1 MIASR
6 RFALCIAYLLIST
19 VAPQAQGTVLQ
30 VGDFVDGELASGET
44 QRFSINILELTLLSF
59 RVESQSDALDPLL
72 EIFDRHGALVV
83 ANDDYN
89 YPDSR
94 DAIIQAFVVP
104 LTGTYTIAV
113 SAVGDSGGAYRLHI
127 LPGYDVLA
135 LRDREMEQTNWEVAH
150 SDALVGQ
157 SDSSD
162 FAVDIQG
169 VGRSAILV
177 GLHLPVE
184 RDVYFEAAFQ
194 SVQSTNE
201 WQVGLAFR
209 YLAPDRYHRVL
220 LSKNGFWQVE
230 RVEAEDVIVLRKW
243 TTHPAIAAGNHSFR
257 LGVLVSGR
265 HFDILYNGQV
275 VGSAASDA
283 PAEPGGIG
291 IAMRTDRVY
300 GGALSLSVV
309 QTVVTLPTRV
319 DGNVLLPQ
327 HLLARGYHAMTIDLA
342 RQQLVPV
349 GGDIRL
355 YLPESFVQ
363 RLNPGVSRL
372 PVASNF
378 TFEQFA
384 FGGWVTS
391 RGRANT
397 NGGCGIYF
405 HFNDEENYT
414 LAYSTR
420 SGDAG
425 VSRRSAAGFD
435 PGIYSQR
442 PPPTGEAQHLLAIVS
457 DDVIHLYADQEYIGS
472 MDHQP
477 RTGGIGIA
485 AVNFEEVDTGC
496 SFQDL
501 WLLSFDT

>member
-1 MIASR
+1 MTASR
-6 RFALCIAYLLIST
+6 RFALCITFLLISM
-19 VAPQAQGTVLQ
+19 ASPQAQDRLLQ
-30 VGDFVDGELASGET
+30 IGDFIDGELSSGET
-44 QRFSINILELTLLSF
+44 QRFTINLLELTLLSF
-59 RVESQSDALDPLL
+59 RVEAQSETLDPLL
-72 EIFDRHGALVV
+72 EIFDQNGVRLV
-83 ANDDYN
+83 ANDDFN

-94 DAIIQAFVVP
+94 DSIIQAFVVP
-104 LTGTYTIAV
+104 VTGAHTIAV
-113 SAVGDSGGAYRLHI
+113 SAVGESSGSYRLHV

-135 LRDREMEQTNWEVAH
+135 LRDLEVEQTNWEVAH
-150 SDALVGQ
+150 SDALVGL
-157 SDSSD
+157 SESSY

-184 RDVYFEAAFQ
+184 RDLYFEASFQ
-194 SVQSTNE
+194 SVHSGNE

-220 LSKNGFWQVE
+220 LNKSGFWQVE
-230 RVEAEDVIVLRKW
+230 RVEAEEITVLRKW
-243 TTHPAIAAGNHSFR
+243 TTHPAIAAGSRSFR

-265 HFDILYNGQV
+265 HFDVVYNGQV

-283 PAEPGGIG
+283 PAEPGGVG

-300 GGALSLSVV
+300 GGAVSLSVV
-309 QTVVTLPTRV
+309 QTVMTLPTRAA
-319 DGNVLLPQ
+319 DRVLPPQ
-327 HLLARGYHAMTIDLA
+327 HLLARGYYAMTIDLA
-342 RQQLVPV
+342 RQQLTPV
-349 GGDIRL
+349 GGEIRL

-363 RLNPGVSRL
+363 RVNPGVSRL

-378 TFEQFA
+378 VFEQFA
-384 FGGWVTS
+384 MGAWVTS
-391 RGRANT
+391 TGRANS

-405 HFNDEENYT
+405 HFNNEENYT
-414 LAYSTR
+414 LAYMTR

-442 PPPTGEAQHLLAIVS
+442 PPPAGEAQYLLAIVT
-457 DDVIHLYADQEYIGS
+457 DEVIHLYADQEYIGS

-485 AVNFEEVDTGC
+485 AVNFEEVNTSC
-496 SFQDL
+496 SFKDL
-501 WLLSFDT
+501 WLLNFED